1 VSKYVSIDV
10 YFEVF
15 CSECGD
21 RLVAIYD
28 ENRKELTVEPCKTCL
43 EYAIEEERN
52 KNENNGN

>member
-1 VSKYVSIDV
+1 MSKYVSIDV

-21 RLVAIYD
+21 RLVASYY
-28 ENRKELTVEPCKTCL
+28 ENRKELTVEPCKTFL

>member
-1 VSKYVSIDV
+1 MSKYVSIDV

-21 RLVAIYD
+21 VLMATYD
-28 ENRKELTVEPCKTCL
+28 DNRKELTVEPCQSCL
-43 EYAIEEERN
+43 ENAREDERE